1 VRAADIPAARAFV
14 KVRANRSRKGVALWL
29 ADERIGT
36 FVVAQQGRSPG
47 KGELWQMR
55 MLHEHDEKV
64 AGSSAQMPP
73 VRLQYLHVP

>member
-1 VRAADIPAARAFV
+1 V
-14 KVRANRSRKGVALWL
+14 
-29 ADERIGT
+29 GT

-64 AGSSAQMPP
+64 AGGSGQTPP
-73 VRLQYLHVP
+73 VTLLSMRKPQVSETMKAAAHT

>member
-1 VRAADIPAARAFV
+1 MRAADSSAARSFV
-14 KVRANRSRKGVALWL
+14 KIRANRSRKGLALWL
-29 ADERIGT
+29 ADERVGT

-64 AGSSAQMPP
+64 AGGSAQMPP
-73 VRLQYLHVP
+73 VSLQHLQFP